1 MKRKLFS
8 ILALLLMAVTGATA
22 QTTYSVT
29 VKDGTVDADKWTA
42 DPNPATAGQTV
53 TVTYTGTKKV
63 KSVKAVKK
71 AAAGNPAPT
80 TAAIDAYTGGA
91 FAWSGGETTATVDV
105 TINTFAANDE
115 ISILSA
121 KNTNTKFTTSAG
133 GATATFSG
141 TAVNDEKF
149 YAVYPYT
156 DGLTLSGDVIS
167 GVVIPS
173 DQWNA
178 LWADDDETSSWDP
191 KAPIAYATTTG
202 SSLQFHNLCAILKI
216 IPYWGGDGW
225 ITISADQYLAGTFS
239 LDTSTGTLTATA
251 GSTSVTIGSSSG
263 IMKRV
268 MGDGPYL
275 YIAIAPG
282 EYTNFKV
289 RTADVYGNKE
299 KTKAS
304 VTFEAGKI
312 YDLGDVRPY

>member
-1 MKRKLFS
+1 MKKY
-8 ILALLLMAVTGATA
+8 ILMAVAGMLALSSCSNGDDEPVA
-22 QTTYSVT
+22 Q
-29 VKDGTVDADKWTA
+29 DAPRQMTF
-42 DPNPATAGQTV
+42 TAGYNDGASTRA
-53 TVTYTGTKKV
+53 TLSG
-63 KSVKAVKK
+63 KAVSFD
-71 AAAGNPAPT
+71 AG
-80 TAAIDAYTGGA
+80 DK
-91 FAWSGGETTATVDV
+91 
-105 TINTFAANDE
+105 

-121 KNTNTKFTTSAG
+121 NNTTAQEFTTSAG
-133 GATATFSG
+133 GAPATFRG

-156 DGLTLSGDVIS
+156 DGLTLSGDVIT

-178 LWADDDETSSWDP
+178 LWADYDETSSWDP

-216 IPYWGGDGW
+216 RPYWGGDGW
-225 ITISADQYLAGTFS
+225 ITISADQNLAGTFS

-251 GSTSVTIGSSSG
+251 GSKSVTIGSSG
-263 IMKRV
+263 IKRV
-268 MGDGPYL
+268 MGCGPYL

-282 EYTNFKV
+282 SYTNFKV
-289 RTADVYGNKE
+289 RTDEVYGGAE

-312 YDLGDVRPY
+312 YNLGDVQPN

>member
-1 MKRKLFS
+1 MVSINPLKRKKTMKKYIFMAVAGM
-8 ILALLLMAVTGATA
+8 LALSSCSNDDNDIQDVQNAPRQMTFTAGYNEGA
-22 QTTYSVT
+22 QTR
-29 VKDGTVDADKWTA
+29 
-42 DPNPATAGQTV
+42 ATMDFS
-53 TVTYTGTKKV
+53 TKKV
-63 KSVKAVKK
+63 SF
-71 AAAGNPAPT
+71 
-80 TAAIDAYTGGA
+80 D
-91 FAWSGGETTATVDV
+91 
-105 TINTFAANDE
+105 ANDE

-121 KNTNTKFTTSAG
+121 KNANTKFTTSAG
-133 GATATFSG
+133 GASASFSG
-141 TAVNDEKF
+141 TATDDSKF

-156 DGLTLSGDVIS
+156 AGLTLSGDVIS

-173 DQWNA
+173 DQWNDK
-178 LWADDDETSSWDP
+178 WGNYTEDESSWDP

-202 SSLQFHNLCAILKI
+202 SSLQFHNLCAILI
-216 IPYWGGDGW
+216 INPYWGGDGW
-225 ITISADQYLAGTFS
+225 ITISADQNLAGTFS

-251 GSTSVTIGSSSG
+251 GSKSVTIGSSSDY
-263 IMKRV
+263 MKHV

-312 YDLGDVRPY
+312 YDLGNVMPH